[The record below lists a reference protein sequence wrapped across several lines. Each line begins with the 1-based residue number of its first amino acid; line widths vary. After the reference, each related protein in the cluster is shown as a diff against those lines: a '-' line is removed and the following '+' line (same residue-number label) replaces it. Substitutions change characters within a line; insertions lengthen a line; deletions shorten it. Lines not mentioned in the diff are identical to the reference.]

1 MEALSEILVRR
12 ASVECCAILLVS
24 GLLVSRDIVDLLLTF
39 MLSSWQSCMVFKL
52 PGVEVSRKLSES
64 DALNALDLVFDD
76 NLMSHILINLSS
88 TIFFSSITLIGRLY
102 MSLSILI
109 EKAIKLH
116 IDLLK
121 MELQPASICSFG
133 HLALILSLWCLF
145 EWCYEYSRVK
155 IVLALCVFLL
165 FSPV

>member
-1 MEALSEILVRR
+1 MWMEALSEILVRR

-88 TIFFSSITLIGRLY
+88 TIFFSSITLIG
-102 MSLSILI
+102 SFN
-109 EKAIKLH
+109 
-116 IDLLK
+116 
-121 MELQPASICSFG
+121 QPAFAPLVILPSSSHSDVCLSDAMSIVE
-133 HLALILSLWCLF
+133 L
-145 EWCYEYSRVK
+145 R
-155 IVLALCVFLL
+155 
-165 FSPV
+165 